1 MIEIKLI
8 PFKYR
13 TKKDGSIP
21 IYLRFTKYK
30 TVKYIYTNEDCSF
43 EQFKEW
49 DSINEKIDSKKPIN
63 KDLNQKIIAFK
74 AQYQNFYE
82 NELSKTERESIEIS
96 ELLDKVNP
104 KSNIKKIA
112 ISSNVYSLIDLK
124 IQEINKI
131 NGSIKTI
138 DQYKDCKR
146 TIHNYTKKQNLNI
159 SEINPEWLARFE
171 VYQKDTCKP
180 NSISVRMRALRTI
193 FNLAINEGVIDS
205 SKYPFSKNNDSL
217 SKTRNSLWLGKGLQ
231 QFIVVGCRRDSQ
243 NRKMK
248 RLRKCVPLHCQRPLA
263 HFWADMRFG
272 NFPACRSGVYLV
284 FQKH

>member
-74 AQYQNFYE
+74 AQYQNLYE

-124 IQEINKI
+124 IQEINLSQK
-131 NGSIKTI
+131 S
-138 DQYKDCKR
+138 
-146 TIHNYTKKQNLNI
+146 
-159 SEINPEWLARFE
+159 SENVFPSF
-171 VYQKDTCKP
+171 V
-180 NSISVRMRALRTI
+180 N
-193 FNLAINEGVIDS
+193 FNNF
-205 SKYPFSKNNDSL
+205 KL
-217 SKTRNSLWLGKGLQ
+217 S
-231 QFIVVGCRRDSQ
+231 F
-243 NRKMK
+243 
-248 RLRKCVPLHCQRPLA
+248 
-263 HFWADMRFG
+263 
-272 NFPACRSGVYLV
+272 
-284 FQKH
+284 

>member
-131 NGSIKTI
+131 NI
-138 DQYKDCKR
+138 
-146 TIHNYTKKQNLNI
+146 QN
-159 SEINPEWLARFE
+159 
-171 VYQKDTCKP
+171 
-180 NSISVRMRALRTI
+180 
-193 FNLAINEGVIDS
+193 
-205 SKYPFSKNNDSL
+205 
-217 SKTRNSLWLGKGLQ
+217 
-231 QFIVVGCRRDSQ
+231 
-243 NRKMK
+243 
-248 RLRKCVPLHCQRPLA
+248 
-263 HFWADMRFG
+263 
-272 NFPACRSGVYLV
+272 
-284 FQKH
+284 